1 MKIEEKD
8 EAQEEKKFVRK
19 GKRST
24 TLIEKS
30 KLGKKLIATEM
41 NVQLKQEALII
52 QEKGNPSK
60 KYKPT
65 SIFYISVY
73 YNIINYMF
81 YWKLRN
87 TITDLDWLLSFELEQ
102 KKGLKYEN

>member
-30 KLGKKLIATEM
+30 KLGQKLIAAEM
-41 NVQLKQEALII
+41 NVQVKQETLII

-65 SIFYISVY
+65 SIFL
-73 YNIINYMF
+73 YNY
-81 YWKLRN
+81 
-87 TITDLDWLLSFELEQ
+87 
-102 KKGLKYEN
+102 